1 MHNKGI
7 IRFLEY
13 AKMEQKPPLRNKS
26 NSVDANTYIK
36 TGQVQRVLMV
46 LYNTFVLLQK
56 LTHFVAI
63 VTFSFVTIQLLTTS
77 NLPVQWFA
85 MLFRVHQKE
94 RTLSQTLRPCCPA
107 LCLKNNTSVV
117 QYLKYKMFRQK
128 TTCT

>member
-46 LYNTFVLLQK
+46 LYDTFV
-56 LTHFVAI
+56 
-63 VTFSFVTIQLLTTS
+63 
-77 NLPVQWFA
+77 
-85 MLFRVHQKE
+85 
-94 RTLSQTLRPCCPA
+94 
-107 LCLKNNTSVV
+107 
-117 QYLKYKMFRQK
+117 
-128 TTCT
+128 